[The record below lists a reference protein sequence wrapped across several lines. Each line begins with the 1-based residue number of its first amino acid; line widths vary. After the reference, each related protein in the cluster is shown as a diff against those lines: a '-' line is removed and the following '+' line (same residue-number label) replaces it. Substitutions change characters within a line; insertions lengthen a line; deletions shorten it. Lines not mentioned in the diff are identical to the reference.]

1 MLFCSKWHLLQVSS
15 RQAWRA
21 QYLLSYQEWVGTR
34 TLDTWQYV
42 KFRSPST
49 WCSCISPGHEVRHNK
64 RLVFVWFPGKKKHGP
79 TRHIL
84 VGFPPVSHNKT
95 TSFSSPCLLRMHWLL
110 HWSWSHL
117 VEEFSPFAVIADI
130 AAPCVVHCP
139 NGVLTILYFSWLSS
153 N

>member
-1 MLFCSKWHLLQVSS
+1 MESLEMLFCSKWHLLQVSS

-64 RLVFVWFPGKKKHGP
+64 RLVFVWFPGKK
-79 TRHIL
+79 TRPNTAHFGWL
-84 VGFPPVSHNKT
+84 P
-95 TSFSSPCLLRMHWLL
+95 TSFPQQNHQLLISMPPPHAL
-110 HWSWSHL
+110 
-117 VEEFSPFAVIADI
+117 I
-130 AAPCVVHCP
+130 AALKLITSSWRVFTFRSHRRYRSPVCCSLP
-139 NGVLTILYFSWLSS
+139 QWGFNYTIL
-153 N
+153 